1 MIFEYAQAD
10 QCVLITRDL
19 DFTDPL
25 QFPET
30 SHHGLIIVRIR
41 ETLPPSFVND
51 AIVLTLSALRD
62 DELPNAIVI
71 VEETRFRRRSL

>member
-1 MIFEYAQAD
+1 MNFMVDAD
-10 QCVLITRDL
+10 LPRSTAEALV
-19 DFTDPL
+19 TDPL